1 MSTYLFGE
9 HYATVHVNQD
19 LIVCST
25 D

>member
-19 LIVCST
+19 LILCST